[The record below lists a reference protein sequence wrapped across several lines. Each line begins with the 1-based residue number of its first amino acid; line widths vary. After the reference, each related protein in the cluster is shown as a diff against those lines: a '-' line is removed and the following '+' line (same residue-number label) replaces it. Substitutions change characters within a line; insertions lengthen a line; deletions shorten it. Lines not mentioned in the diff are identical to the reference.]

1 MAAGEATVG
10 EMLFPEQSAVVASPG
25 SHGKGETMSHW
36 GTVSGVLLIL
46 VGAVLVGLGQRL
58 SDDVATLSTAVRKH
72 IAIVRHRLVMPRRP
86 PHAAGQLSPAHSPS
100 PRGASHVEHVIRQL
114 SQGSI
119 TDAEKQQLA
128 TALMPETMGALQL
141 SVDAPTANLSDSV
154 ATAAEALT
162 IAVVASSAA
171 KRLGDREVLAIRM
184 LGILVLAVGGMVT
197 LLTVLRP

>member
-1 MAAGEATVG
+1 M
-10 EMLFPEQSAVVASPG
+10 P
-25 SHGKGETMSHW
+25 HW
-36 GTVSGVLLIL
+36 GTVSGIVLIL

-72 IAIVRHRLVMPRRP
+72 IGIVRQRVVMPRRP
-86 PHAAGQLSPAHSPS
+86 PRVAGRPRFARPS
-100 PRGASHVEHVIRQL
+100 ALIAPPSALGASHVEQVITQL
-114 SQGSI
+114 SHGSL
-119 TDAEKQQLA
+119 TDAEKQQMA
-128 TALMPETMGALQL
+128 TALMPDTMGALQQN
-141 SVDAPTANLSDSV
+141 VDAQETTLADSV

-184 LGILVLAVGGMVT
+184 LGILVLVVGGMVT